1 MDIIIHSCAS
11 AWQKIRKQDEKMP
24 IPGGWIKNEN
34 EDLKSIN
41 QEQCEIDFNNF
52 LELHDKE
59 INRLE
64 ENDSNIS
71 SMGIKKEI

>member
-1 MDIIIHSCAS
+1 
-11 AWQKIRKQDEKMP
+11 MP
-24 IPGGWIKNEN
+24 N
-34 EDLKSIN
+34 
-41 QEQCEIDFNNF
+41 FNNF

-71 SMGIKKEI
+71 SMGIKKAI